1 MLSLFIQ
8 DVIDCKIII
17 QNYIVNQNTST
28 LLIQIII
35 FILYLL
41 KGLYPLILPILHYLY
56 YQTAEESYI
65 QPSEYILLYFNN
77 YHENWLQ
84 QHCRISEP
92 WTVYSNWAAAAAAA
106 ATQSSHVTVASF

>member
-1 MLSLFIQ
+1 MHAISAAR
-8 DVIDCKIII
+8 D
-17 QNYIVNQNTST
+17 TP
-28 LLIQIII
+28 
-35 FILYLL
+35 LL
-41 KGLYPLILPILHYLY
+41 KGLYPLILPILHCLY

-92 WTVYSNWAAAAAAA
+92 WTVYSNCAAAAA
-106 ATQSSHVTVASF
+106 QSSHVTVASF